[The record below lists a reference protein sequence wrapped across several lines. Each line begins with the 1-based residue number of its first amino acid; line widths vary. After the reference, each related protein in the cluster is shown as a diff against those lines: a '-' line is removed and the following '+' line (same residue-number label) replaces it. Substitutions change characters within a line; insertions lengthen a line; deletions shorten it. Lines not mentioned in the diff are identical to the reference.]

1 MDESQQVVTTNGSIA
16 ERQKAM
22 DDLLKEAHA
31 TSTDKKAVET
41 RMKDKGLQQYWDQ
54 KNCMSLDGLPGL
66 ANLAP
71 VSGSSTPVPYGRI
84 DDDTQASRTSVVNGN
99 ADTQKPL
106 YTAAEVR
113 ATVMRERRRL
123 SSNWLADLYIWAAL
137 LVLGM
142 ALGFGLRVPLQ
153 RVLGVL

>member
-1 MDESQQVVTTNGSIA
+1 MTTNGSIA

-22 DDLLKEAHA
+22 DDLLKEASA
-31 TSTDKKAVET
+31 TSTDKKAAES

-66 ANLAP
+66 SNLAP

-84 DDDTQASRTSVVNGN
+84 DDHTQSSHRNLANGS
-99 ADTQKPL
+99 TESQKAF
-106 YTAAEVR
+106 YTPAEVR
-113 ATVMRERRRL
+113 TIVMRERRRQ
-123 SSNWLADLYIWAAL
+123 SSNWLADMYIWAAL

-142 ALGFGLRVPLQ
+142 ALGFGLRVPIQ
-153 RVLGVL
+153 RLLNVL